1 MRLAILDRGHSLGT
15 KALFA
20 LIRTFSRQPVLEVIK
35 LVKYR
40 PDFCSAQ
47 EVTHEAMRGPS
58 AWSAGDRELM
68 AAFVAKNNECEWCT
82 RAHTAVAKRAYRD
95 EGRVAAVLSDFEAA
109 PIEEGLRATLRMLRK
124 LMREHAVTADDMR
137 TVLSSGV
144 SLRAGQRC
152 TCSVLRFQH
161 YSATGE
167 QLRIRPLS
175 PDAFDAGAKYLLAR
189 GYR

>member
-1 MRLAILDRGHSLGT
+1 MVHQG
-15 KALFA
+15 
-20 LIRTFSRQPVLEVIK
+20 
-35 LVKYR
+35 
-40 PDFCSAQ
+40 
-47 EVTHEAMRGPS
+47 
-58 AWSAGDRELM
+58 
-68 AAFVAKNNECEWCT
+68 
-82 RAHTAVAKRAYRD
+82 HTAVAKRAYSD
-95 EGRVAAVLSDFEAA
+95 EERFAAVLSDLEAA